1 MTPSEYRKELA
12 EKTEKAREKG
22 IGIST
27 GDLEKATKYARAGAK
42 VGSMADK
49 LKSEKGVYGRKE
61 EGR

>member
-12 EKTEKAREKG
+12 KETKEARAKG

-27 GDLEKATKYARAGAK
+27 GDLEKAIKYAHAGAK

-61 EGR
+61 W

>member
-12 EKTEKAREKG
+12 KETRAKG

-27 GDLEKATKYARAGAK
+27 GDLEKAIKYAHAGAK

-61 EGR
+61 DGR

>member
-12 EKTEKAREKG
+12 KETKEARAKG

-27 GDLEKATKYARAGAK
+27 GDLEKAIKYAHAGAK

-61 EGR
+61 DGR

>member
-1 MTPSEYRKELA
+1 MTPSEYRKELVK
-12 EKTEKAREKG
+12 ETKEARAKG

-27 GDLEKATKYARAGAK
+27 GDLEKAIKYAHAGAK

-61 EGR
+61 DGR